1 MKTLSISPK
10 NDFAFCFVFGREENQ
25 ELLISFLNAILLETD
40 NQPITD
46 LQIMN
51 SEMLPEMAEQKLARL
66 DVRVTTSD
74 GRHINIEIQL
84 VNHHNMERR
93 TLYYWSLLAGSQ
105 LSAEDYSKLN
115 KTITINILD
124 FSYLRTQ
131 KYHSIYHLR
140 EETTNHRL
148 TDVMEI
154 HFIELPKFRESDENM
169 LDSPLSRW
177 LAFLD
182 GDSTTREVL
191 RMNDP
196 LIDKACCE
204 LQKIQMDPA
213 ARRLYEAR
221 ELGRQDYVVGLQ
233 GAREEGKTEGIEE
246 GREEGREE
254 ALHEVAVKMIQCG
267 VDDSTIME
275 ITGLSSMELAKLRTD
290 TQAGT

>member
-1 MKTLSISPK
+1 
-10 NDFAFCFVFGREENQ
+10 
-25 ELLISFLNAILLETD
+25 
-40 NQPITD
+40 
-46 LQIMN
+46 
-51 SEMLPEMAEQKLARL
+51 
-66 DVRVTTSD
+66 
-74 GRHINIEIQL
+74 
-84 VNHHNMERR
+84 
-93 TLYYWSLLAGSQ
+93 
-105 LSAEDYSKLN
+105 
-115 KTITINILD
+115 
-124 FSYLRTQ
+124 
-131 KYHSIYHLR
+131 
-140 EETTNHRL
+140 
-148 TDVMEI
+148 MEI

-246 GREEGREE
+246 GRMQGRLEGRAEGRE
-254 ALHEVAVKMIQCG
+254 
-267 VDDSTIME
+267 
-275 ITGLSSMELAKLRTD
+275 
-290 TQAGT
+290 